1 MIGCTPRYD
10 MIKKK
15 VMLLQI
21 SGIDTPPSTATR
33 RSGRASYNTSIKV
46 KIARKQRHG

>member
-15 VMLLQI
+15 VMMLQI
-21 SGIDTPPSTATR
+21 SGIDTPSTATR